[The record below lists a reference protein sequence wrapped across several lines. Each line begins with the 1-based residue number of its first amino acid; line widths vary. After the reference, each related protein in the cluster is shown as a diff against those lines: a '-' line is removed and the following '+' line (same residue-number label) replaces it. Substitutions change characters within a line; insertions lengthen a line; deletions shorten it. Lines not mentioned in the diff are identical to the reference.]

1 MQAMKRPNVII
12 VGGGPVGV
20 ALALDLGL
28 RGVSSVVVE
37 SRTTLAN
44 IPKGQGLTQRTL
56 EHFYFWGLDQE
67 LRAARTMPPGYP
79 IGEITA
85 YGSLTS
91 EYWHAPAGRE
101 VVGDFF
107 FQKHE
112 RLPQYRMEA
121 VLRRKL
127 ATLQNVQLRVGVT
140 ATAAVQSIEGVRA
153 TVTNERGAPETLE
166 ADYLVGCDG
175 GHSMVREA
183 AGIARSGTD
192 FDQNMGL
199 VVFRSR
205 DLHEKL
211 KRFPERSTYRVM
223 HPELHGYWKFFGRVD
238 ADEGFFFHAPVKADM
253 RGQDV
258 DFKTTLFDAAGFEFT
273 FEVEHA
279 GFWNLRNAVAATYQ
293 NGRIFIAGDAAHS
306 HPPYGGYGL
315 NNGLEDA
322 ANLSWKLAACVAG
335 WGGER
340 LLNTYSRERVPIFRD
355 VAEDFIAARIRED
368 DAFLTR
374 YNPARDRVEFE
385 AAWKARDTDV
395 GSRRKAYEPNYEGSQ
410 IVIGSGGGKTTAH
423 GVHSLKA
430 RAGHHLSPQ
439 VLSNGRNVFEELGRN
454 FTLLALGTDSGD
466 FERAARVHRIPL
478 KIVHDIASSARD
490 NYGEPLILVR
500 PDQHVAWTGKTASD
514 ADATMQKVTAQ

>member
-1 MQAMKRPNVII
+1 MSKPQVII
-12 VGGGPVGV
+12 VGGGPVGA

-28 RGVSSVVVE
+28 RGVSCVVVE
-37 SRTTLAN
+37 SRTSLAN

-56 EHFYFWGLDQE
+56 EHFYFWGLDE
-67 LRAARTMPPGYP
+67 ALRAARLMPAGYP

-85 YGSLTS
+85 YGNLAS
-91 EYWHAPAGRE
+91 EYWQAPAGRE

-107 FQKHE
+107 FQKQE
-112 RLPQYRMEA
+112 RLPQYCMEA

-127 ATLQNVQLRVGVT
+127 ATLSNVEMRLGVT
-140 ATAAVQSIEGVRA
+140 ATAVAQSNDGVSA
-153 TVTNERGAPETLE
+153 TVINERGETETLE

-192 FDQNMGL
+192 FDQVMVL

-205 DLHEKL
+205 ELHEKL
-211 KRFPERSTYRVM
+211 ERFPGRSTYRVM
-223 HPELHGYWKFFGRVD
+223 HPDLHGYWKFFGRVD
-238 ADEGFFFHAPVKADM
+238 VGERFFFHIPVPPEAS
-253 RGQDV
+253 RS
-258 DFKTTLFDAAGFEFT
+258 DFDFSGPLFDAAGFAFA

-279 GFWNLRNAVAATYQ
+279 GFWELRNAVAASFR

-322 ANLSWKLAACVAG
+322 VNLSWKLAAQFAG
-335 WGGER
+335 WGGSR
-340 LLNTYSRERVPIFRD
+340 LLDSYSLERAPVFRD
-355 VAEDFIAARIRED
+355 VAENFIAARIRED

-374 YNPARDRVEFE
+374 YNPARDRAKFE
-385 AAWKARDTDV
+385 AAWNARHTDV
-395 GSRRKAYEPNYEGSQ
+395 GSRRKAYEPSYEGSP
-410 IVIGSGGGKTTAH
+410 IVFGPPGGKTTAH

-439 VLSNGRNVFEELGRN
+439 LLSNGRNVFEELGRG
-454 FTLLALGTDSGD
+454 FTLLALGADAGA
-466 FERAARVHRIPL
+466 FERAARARQVPL
-478 KIVHDIASSARD
+478 KILRDSGAAARE
-490 NYGEPLILVR
+490 NYGASLILVR
-500 PDQHVAWTGKTASD
+500 PDQHVAWAGDTAPD
-514 ADATMQKVTAQ
+514 AAAIMQRVIGQ

>member
-1 MQAMKRPNVII
+1 MSERQVII
-12 VGGGPVGV
+12 VGGGPVGT

-37 SRTTLAN
+37 SRESLAN

-56 EHFYFWGLDQE
+56 EHFYFWGLE
-67 LRAARTMPPGYP
+67 EALRAARLMPRGYP

-85 YGSLTS
+85 YGNLMSQ
-91 EYWHAPAGRE
+91 YWHAPAGRE

-107 FQKHE
+107 FQKQE

-121 VLRRKL
+121 VLRGKL
-127 ATLQNVQLRVGVT
+127 TNLPNVDMRLGVT
-140 ATAAVQSIEGVRA
+140 ATAVTQANDGVTA
-153 TVTNERGAPETLE
+153 TVVNERGQTETLE

-183 AGIARSGTD
+183 AGIARGGTD
-192 FDQNMGL
+192 FDQVMVL

-205 DLHEKL
+205 ELHEKL

-238 ADEGFFFHAPVKADM
+238 VGENFFFHTPVPPGARRK
-253 RGQDV
+253 
-258 DFKTTLFDAAGFEFT
+258 DFDFSGPLFDAAGFPFA

-279 GFWNLRNAVAATYQ
+279 GFWDLRNAVAASYR

-322 ANLSWKLAACVAG
+322 VNLSWKLAAHFAG
-335 WGGER
+335 WGGGQ
-340 LLNTYSRERVPIFRD
+340 LLDTYSLERAPVFRD

-374 YNPARDRVEFE
+374 YSPSRDRAEFE
-385 AAWKARDTDV
+385 AAWNARVTDV
-395 GSRRKAYEPNYEGSQ
+395 GSRRKAYEPSYEASP
-410 IVIGSGGGKTTAH
+410 IVFGPPGGKTTAH

-439 VLSNGRNVFEELGRN
+439 IRSNGRNVFEELGRG
-454 FTLLALGTDSGD
+454 FTLLALGADAGA
-466 FERAARVHRIPL
+466 FERAAREWQVPL
-478 KIVHDIASSARD
+478 KIVRDSEAPARE
-490 NYGEPLILVR
+490 NYGASLILVR
-500 PDQHVAWTGKTASD
+500 PDQHVAWAGDTASD
-514 ADATMQKVTAQ
+514 AVAIVQKVIGQ

>member
-28 RGVSSVVVE
+28 RGASSVVVE

-67 LRAARTMPPGYP
+67 LRAARTMPRGYP

-85 YGSLTS
+85 YGNLTS
-91 EYWHAPAGRE
+91 QYWQAPAGRE
-101 VVGDFF
+101 VVEDFF
-107 FQKHE
+107 FQKQE

-127 ATLQNVQLRVGVT
+127 ATLQNVELRVGVT
-140 ATAAVQSIEGVRA
+140 ATAVAQSNECVRA
-153 TVTNERGAPETLE
+153 TVTNERGEPETLE
-166 ADYLVGCDG
+166 ANYLVGCDG

-192 FDQNMGL
+192 FDQTMAL

-223 HPELHGYWKFFGRVD
+223 HPDLHGYWKFFGRVD
-238 ADEGFFFHAPVKADM
+238 AGEGFFFHAPVQADM
-253 RGQDV
+253 RGKDA
-258 DFKTTLFDAAGFEFT
+258 DFKAILFDAAGFEFT

-279 GFWNLRNAVAATYQ
+279 GFWELRNAVAATYQ

-306 HPPYGGYGL
+306 HPPYGGFGL

-322 ANLSWKLAACVAG
+322 VNLGWKLTAALDG
-335 WGGER
+335 WG
-340 LLNTYSRERVPIFRD
+340 N
-355 VAEDFIAARIRED
+355 
-368 DAFLTR
+368 
-374 YNPARDRVEFE
+374 E
-385 AAWKARDTDV
+385 A
-395 GSRRKAYEPNYEGSQ
+395 
-410 IVIGSGGGKTTAH
+410 
-423 GVHSLKA
+423 
-430 RAGHHLSPQ
+430 
-439 VLSNGRNVFEELGRN
+439 
-454 FTLLALGTDSGD
+454 
-466 FERAARVHRIPL
+466 
-478 KIVHDIASSARD
+478 
-490 NYGEPLILVR
+490 
-500 PDQHVAWTGKTASD
+500 
-514 ADATMQKVTAQ
+514 

>member
-1 MQAMKRPNVII
+1 MKRPNVII

-28 RGVSSVVVE
+28 RGFSSVVVE

-56 EHFYFWGLDQE
+56 EHFYFWGLNKE
-67 LRAARTMPPGYP
+67 LRAARTMPPGFP

-85 YGSLTS
+85 YGSLAS

-101 VVGDFF
+101 VVADFF
-107 FQKHE
+107 FQKQE
-112 RLPQYRMEA
+112 RLPQYQMEA

-140 ATAAVQSIEGVRA
+140 ATAVVQSTIGVRV

-166 ADYLVGCDG
+166 AGYLIGCDG

-183 AGIARSGTD
+183 ADIARSGTD
-192 FDQNMGL
+192 FDQTMAL
-199 VVFRSR
+199 VVFRSP

-223 HPELHGYWKFFGRVD
+223 DPDLHGYWKFFGRVD
-238 ADEGFFFHAPVKADM
+238 ADEHFFFHAPVKADV
-253 RGQDV
+253 RGKVV
-258 DFKTTLFDAAGFEFT
+258 DFKAILFDAAGFEFT
-273 FEVEHA
+273 FEVEHV
-279 GFWNLRNAVAATYQ
+279 GFWELRNAVAATYQ

-322 ANLSWKLAACVAG
+322 VNLSWKLAASFAG

-340 LLNTYSRERVPIFRD
+340 LLDTYSRERAPIFRD
-355 VAEDFIAARIRED
+355 VAEDFIAKRIRED
-368 DAFLTR
+368 DEFMSR
-374 YNPARDRVEFE
+374 YSPALDRAKFE

-395 GSRRKAYEPNYEGSQ
+395 GSRRKAYEPHYEASE
-410 IVIGSGGGKTTAH
+410 IVFGPSGGKTTAH
-423 GVHSLKA
+423 GVHTIRA

-439 VLSNGRNVFEELGRN
+439 LRSNGRNVFEELGRN
-454 FTLLALGTDSGD
+454 FTLLALGSDSGD
-466 FERAARVHRIPL
+466 FERAARARRVPL
-478 KIVHDIASSARD
+478 KIVQDKGASARD
-490 NYGEPLILVR
+490 NYSASLILVR
-500 PDQHVAWTGKTASD
+500 PDQHVAWTGETTSD
-514 ADATMQKVTAQ
+514 ADAILQKVTGQ

>member
-1 MQAMKRPNVII
+1 MQTMKRPNVII

-67 LRAARTMPPGYP
+67 LRAARTLPRGYP

-91 EYWHAPAGRE
+91 EYWYAPAGRE

-107 FQKHE
+107 FQKNE

-127 ATLQNVQLRVGVT
+127 VTLQNVKLRVGVT
-140 ATAAVQSIEGVRA
+140 ATAVVQSTEGVRA
-153 TVTNERGAPETLE
+153 TVTNERGESETLE

-192 FDQNMGL
+192 FDQNMML
-199 VVFRSR
+199 VVFHSR
-205 DLHEKL
+205 DLYEKL

-223 HPELHGYWKFFGRVD
+223 HPDLHGYWKFFGRVD
-238 ADEGFFFHAPVKADM
+238 ADEGFFFHAPVKANV
-253 RGQDV
+253 RGKDV
-258 DFKTTLFDAAGFEFT
+258 DFKATLFDAAGFEFT
-273 FEVEHA
+273 FKVEHA
-279 GFWNLRNAVAATYQ
+279 GFWDLRNAVAATYQ

-315 NNGLEDA
+315 NNGLEDV
-322 ANLSWKLAACVAG
+322 ANLSWKLAACFAG

-340 LLNTYSRERVPIFRD
+340 LLDTYSSERAPIFRD

-368 DAFLTR
+368 DAFLSR

-395 GSRRKAYEPNYEGSQ
+395 GSRHRAYEPNYEASQ
-410 IVIGSGGGKTTAH
+410 IVFGPRGGKTTAH
-423 GVHSLKA
+423 GVHTLRA

-439 VLSNGRNVFEELGRN
+439 VLSNGRNVFEELGLN
-454 FTLLALGTDSGD
+454 FTLLALGADSGG
-466 FERAARVHRIPL
+466 FERAARASRAPL

-490 NYGEPLILVR
+490 NYGAPLILVR
-500 PDQHVAWTGKTASD
+500 PDQHVAWTGETTPD
-514 ADATMQKVTAQ
+514 ADALMQKVTGQ